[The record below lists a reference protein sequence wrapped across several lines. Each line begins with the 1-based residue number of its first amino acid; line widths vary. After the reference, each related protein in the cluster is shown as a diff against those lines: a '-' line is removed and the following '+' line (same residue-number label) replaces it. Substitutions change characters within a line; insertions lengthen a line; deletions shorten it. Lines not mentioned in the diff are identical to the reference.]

1 MSQHIARWT
10 YLSQVIVQRATLVS
24 ILSLAV
30 AGAIWSLAAAVGFA
44 PWLRLD
50 VGLGGVSIDAGLAVQ
65 LALTLLLL
73 GLCFFIPMNDR
84 VMRLENSHRTF
95 RVTMWDVAQA
105 YQAAHAADRDG
116 CFSLK
121 SEFDSVRERLEHL
134 RRHPDLGKL
143 EPEILEMAA
152 QMSHESRELA
162 EIYSTE
168 RVERARQ
175 FLRQRQEEADQMTER
190 VRAASATCREL
201 KGWLERVEIE
211 EDRARSELARFK
223 EELEPLLHAARPR
236 AGRSAGLQRRGLQPA
251 NLRSGIGRTAA
262 GRCLRVATGYEPRPT
277 MSSPPSSQRS
287 APAPPRAPARRPAPD
302 PAASAA

>member
-1 MSQHIARWT
+1 MSQCIARWT
-10 YLSQVIVQRATLVS
+10 YLTQIIVQRVTLVS

-30 AGAIWSLAAAVGFA
+30 AGAVWSIAAAFGFA
-44 PWLRLD
+44 PWLQLD
-50 VGLGGVSIDAGLAVQ
+50 VALGGISADAGLAVQ

-84 VMRLENSHRTF
+84 VMRLENSHRRF

-134 RRHPDLGKL
+134 RRHPDLGRL

-152 QMSHESRELA
+152 QMSHESRELG

-175 FLRQRQEEADQMTER
+175 FLQQRQEEADQMTAR
-190 VRAASATCREL
+190 LRAASATCRDL
-201 KGWLERVEIE
+201 KIWLDRVEVDE
-211 EDRARSELARFK
+211 GLVRSELARFK
-223 EELEPLLHAARPR
+223 EELEPLLYALNFAPVG
-236 AGRSAGLQRRGLQPA
+236 AQDS
-251 NLRSGIGRTAA
+251 N
-262 GRCLRVATGYEPRPT
+262 VEVF
-277 MSSPPSSQRS
+277 SQRTF
-287 APAPPRAPARRPAPD
+287 
-302 PAASAA
+302 AAE